1 MVFANWPPDLPP
13 GAALLAPPP
22 AGCEVPVA
30 TAFNVG
36 DKAVYP
42 VQGVTEILGIE
53 TLQIAGVTSK
63 FYVLR
68 RLDSEDTIRVPIKNV
83 DQVGLRNLVD
93 KAEIEEVLT
102 VLRADAIAIEEP
114 NWNRRYR
121 RYVEKIQ
128 SGSLRDVA
136 VVLRDLHLTRVD
148 KQLSYGERRVYEMAM
163 QLLVQELA
171 VAQDLEMD
179 EVRTQIEQLLG

>member
-1 MVFANWPPDLPP
+1 M
-13 GAALLAPPP
+13 
-22 AGCEVPVA
+22 A
-30 TAFNVG
+30 TSFNVG
-36 DKAVYP
+36 DMAVYP
-42 VQGVTEILGIE
+42 AQGVAEILGIE
-53 TLQIAGVTSK
+53 TLEISGYTNR

-68 RLDSEDTIRVPIKNV
+68 CLDSEKKIRVPIANV
-83 DQVGLRNLVD
+83 DQVGLRCLVD
-93 KAEIEEVLT
+93 DGEIAEVLAT
-102 VLRADAIAIEEP
+102 LRAADVVIEEP

-128 SGSLRDVA
+128 SGSLNDVA
-136 VVLRDLHLTRVD
+136 QVLRDLHLTRVD

>member
-1 MVFANWPPDLPP
+1 M
-13 GAALLAPPP
+13 
-22 AGCEVPVA
+22 A

-36 DKAVYP
+36 DMAVYP

-53 TLQIAGVTSK
+53 TLEIAGVTSR

-68 RLDSEDTIRVPIKNV
+68 RLDSDDTIRVPVSNV
-83 DQVGLRNLVD
+83 EQVGLRNLVD
-93 KAEIEEVLT
+93 KDEIEEVLT
-102 VLRADAIAIEEP
+102 VLRADTINIEEP

-128 SGSLRDVA
+128 SGSLKDVA
-136 VVLRDLHLTRVD
+136 IVLRDLHLTRAD

-163 QLLVQELA
+163 QLLVQELS
-171 VAQDLEMD
+171 VAQDLELE
-179 EVRTQIEQLLG
+179 EVRTQIEHLLG

>member
-1 MVFANWPPDLPP
+1 M
-13 GAALLAPPP
+13 
-22 AGCEVPVA
+22 A

-42 VQGVTEILGIE
+42 VQGVTEILRIE
-53 TLQIAGVTSK
+53 TLEIAGVTSR
-63 FYVLR
+63 FYVLQ

-93 KAEIEEVLT
+93 KTEIEEVLAT
-102 VLRADAIAIEEP
+102 LRADRIAIEEP

-136 VVLRDLHLTRVD
+136 IVLRDLHLTRSD

-171 VAQDLEMD
+171 VAQGLEMD
-179 EVRTQIEQLLG
+179 EVQTQIEQLLG

>member
-1 MVFANWPPDLPP
+1 M
-13 GAALLAPPP
+13 
-22 AGCEVPVA
+22 
-30 TAFNVG
+30 
-36 DKAVYP
+36 AVYP

-53 TLQIAGVTSK
+53 TLEIAGVTSR

-68 RLDSEDTIRVPIKNV
+68 RLDSEDTIRVPISNV

-93 KAEIEEVLT
+93 KAEIEEVLA
-102 VLRADAIAIEEP
+102 VLRADTINIEEP

-128 SGSLRDVA
+128 SGSLKDVA
-136 VVLRDLHLTRVD
+136 IVLRDLHLTRAD

-163 QLLVQELA
+163 QLLVQELS
-171 VAQDLEMD
+171 VAQDLELE